1 MTVTSMVE
9 TVYLFKFCKTIGW
22 LAASLEQVHEIEGV
36 WRSDLIDCL
45 SHCATAVNRHHDHG
59 NSSKGKHSIGA
70 GLPFRGLVHYH
81 QGEKHGGMQADVVL
95 DWQAAGREN
104 DTGPGLSIWNLKTY
118 PQWHTS
124 FHKSTPTS
132 TRSPPNIAPPYEPI
146 ATGFLFKPSHR
157 LPAEVSFAKHRAKG
171 KIGS

>member
-45 SHCATAVNRHHDHG
+45 SHCSTAVNRHHDHG

-81 QGEKHGGMQADVVL
+81 QGEKHGGMQADVGL
-95 DWQAAGREN
+95 DWQAAGRES
-104 DTGPGLSIWNLKTY
+104 DTGPGLSIWNLNAH
-118 PQWHTS
+118 PS
-124 FHKSTPTS
+124 DILLPTRPHLLIRPLPMS
-132 TRSPPNIAPPYEPI
+132 LWGA
-146 ATGFLFKPSHR
+146 FLLK
-157 LPAEVSFAKHRAKG
+157 LPKWLKNDTWNS
-171 KIGS
+171 